1 MLSQRTL
8 SGSAL
13 IWRARAR
20 AAAGARGAAGATSG
34 ASDGSPPAPAGPA
47 SGAITLWPIRTAD
60 APRPIQK
67 ALHAVRIKP
76 SIVCP
81 HKRSSCQRYVHA
93 DPSTIP
99 GFDPFPDCQT
109 DGHVFAGTLRAR
121 QDVNAAI
128 RDARKA
134 PVCVLVSTVAMKT
147 SPSVGAVPF
156 ALTAGRDDTALYQDA
171 RSGFSHLLPGRPVL
185 GMPAHRPG
193 DPPADAVVHLQDAP
207 VTIRYRLEPPTFQ
220 AASAAELARG
230 TAERFAG
237 WRAQATVAVDWA
249 NESWLSAWGVEAAVV
264 AAYDIPAS
272 ATAAGATTL
281 QREDLFVL
289 VRQGMVMLVSW
300 TYPRG
305 FVDDP
310 AYATF
315 ASVGEATMAWD
326 FSRWEQRGRVWP
338 DGAFLGPGLFGAP
351 KSKYHELGKLLSSA
365 PILPDERMQV
375 LAILSG
381 IVSGAGAPWVPLGPE
396 VIDGN
401 KRALLAV
408 VKNAR
413 LRALVEEGFAEIRT
427 AHDLRGL
434 AIILG
439 RALDVRRTSSL
450 PPPMPMPASFQRPS
464 APLPIQ
470 Y

>member
-1 MLSQRTL
+1 MPISPSSFPPGPLPQPGAPGRPGA
-8 SGSAL
+8 SGPPAPL
-13 IWRARAR
+13 
-20 AAAGARGAAGATSG
+20 AAGAT
-34 ASDGSPPAPAGPA
+34 
-47 SGAITLWPIRTAD
+47 
-60 APRPIQK
+60 
-67 ALHAVRIKP
+67 
-76 SIVCP
+76 
-81 HKRSSCQRYVHA
+81 
-93 DPSTIP
+93 
-99 GFDPFPDCQT
+99 
-109 DGHVFAGTLRAR
+109 
-121 QDVNAAI
+121 
-128 RDARKA
+128 
-134 PVCVLVSTVAMKT
+134 
-147 SPSVGAVPF
+147 PF

-171 RSGFSHLLPGRPVL
+171 RTGFSHLLPGRPVL
-185 GMPAHRPG
+185 GMAAHGPG

-207 VTIRYRLEPPTFQ
+207 ITLRYRLEPPSFP
-220 AASAAELARG
+220 AATAAELARG

-249 NESWLSAWGVEAAVV
+249 NDSWLSAWGVEAAVV

-272 ATAAGATTL
+272 ATSAGATTL

-289 VRQGMVMLVSW
+289 VRQGMVLLVSW

-315 ASVGEATMAWD
+315 ASVAEATMVWD

-351 KSKYHELGKLLSSA
+351 KAKYQELGKLVSSA

-381 IVSGAGAPWVPLGPE
+381 IVSGAGAPWVPLAPE
-396 VIDGN
+396 VVDGN
-401 KRALLAV
+401 KRALLSA

-413 LRALVEEGFAEIRT
+413 LRGLVDEGFAEIRT

-450 PPPMPMPASFQRPS
+450 PPPVPMPMQGGLVRPP